1 MLLARW
7 GVAILGIV
15 WVLNHLNLRDSV
27 WVLGPKNLPMA
38 VPLST
43 RHNESSDT
51 YTILDVRPANESTI
65 ISSRNTVLRPDRDR
79 VTLKDGRSAKLRA
92 IRTDPDKPAIVI
104 ELLIEDPASGLGAWI
119 KPQDVQG
126 GYSQEVIYPRVERGL
141 IRMVQEADLKYLL
154 LAIAIFPITFIITA
168 FRWYEL
174 LKALDISMGLGRT
187 FVINM
192 VGAFYNTFMPGSTGG
207 DVLRAYYAAKHTEH
221 GTRAVM
227 SVIVDRK
234 VIGCRALIILGGT
247 MAALQY
253 SVPEC
258 RKVARGAAIACAM
271 TVVGLAVYYVPLLR
285 RIFLVD
291 FILKKLPMQHR
302 VQHAVET
309 MDIYG
314 RRPGLALAALVA
326 SFPVHATVGCRA
338 ALPGKAFG
346 LPIAWGYYWVVVP
359 VIVLAGSIPI
369 SPQGAGVMEF
379 FAVKLTQTRG
389 VTVGQAVALT
399 MSVRLVQILWNL
411 TGGFFVLRGG
421 FHAPTEKE
429 QHELED
435 DAPLGSAHT
444 PCLSVWIA
452 SSFVCRRFRA
462 LSPITATRWD

>member
-1 MLLARW
+1 MSPRVKKHLTLLVRW
-7 GVAILGIV
+7 GVAILGIA
-15 WVLNHLNLRDSV
+15 WVVNHLNLRDSV

-38 VPLST
+38 VALST
-43 RHNESSDT
+43 RHSESSDT
-51 YTILDVRPANESTI
+51 YAILNVNGEEQI

-79 VTLKDGRSAKLRA
+79 VTLKDGRSARLRA

-221 GTRAVM
+221 RTRAVM
-227 SVIVDRK
+227 SVIVDRA
-234 VIGCRALIILGGT
+234 IGLLALIILGGT

-326 SFPVHATVGCRA
+326 SFPVHATVVVSA
-338 ALPGKAFG
+338 AFAGKAFG

-411 TGGFFVLRGG
+411 VGGIFVLRGG

-435 DAPLGSAHT
+435 DAPADET
-444 PCLSVWIA
+444 KQ
-452 SSFVCRRFRA
+452 
-462 LSPITATRWD
+462 